1 MLFVHCTKNSIKRF
15 LTASAKVPKARL
27 LEFVKCFVRVH
38 RALVM
43 SRRQQGETRMIG
55 RRWLAIWFVMA
66 GAVAA
71 GCGGKKDEGGG
82 TKKAI
87 VGGTH
92 KTAGEGPPKRAAPPL
107 QKPPPTHHQNRDC
120 QTDPPAN
127 RIHPAP

>member
-27 LEFVKCFVRVH
+27 LEFVKDFVRVH

-71 GCGGKKDEGGG
+71 GGGGEKGEGGG
-82 TKKAI
+82 TNKAI
-87 VGGTH
+87 VGDTH
-92 KTAGEGPPKRAAPPL
+92 KTAGGGPPKSAAPTP
-107 QKPPPTHHQNRDC
+107 QES
-120 QTDPPAN
+120 A
-127 RIHPAP
+127 